1 MRTGGEIL
9 QVTALI
15 VLTRTSAGTPS
26 SLCLSAVNNWVGKN
40 SYHVVVWVLRG
51 GFLLIPMCYRGL
63 PSTYDCYSPNKTSI
77 RMSRT
82 YNLGVDLCC
91 HGVYHLVR
99 MLEGLGSLLNT
110 APKLNICLI
119 FMSINNKKWNDSCGQ
134 PNPLA
139 AHSTLNPQQSLV
151 LNDITHRI
159 FLWREE
165 AEGGC
170 VSHNAACQ

>member
-1 MRTGGEIL
+1 MRTGGKIL

-26 SLCLSAVNNWVGKN
+26 SLCLSAVNNWMGKN
-40 SYHVVVWVLRG
+40 SYQVVVWVLGG

-63 PSTYDCYSPNKTSI
+63 PSTYDFRRNY
-77 RMSRT
+77 
-82 YNLGVDLCC
+82 
-91 HGVYHLVR
+91 
-99 MLEGLGSLLNT
+99 LLSWCVSSSKDARRFMVACSNT

-119 FMSINNKKWNDSCGQ
+119 YMSINNKKWNDSCGQ